1 MKEVKVNKAK
11 KEQLLNDV
19 KELRFKVIEF
29 AITIESIIS
38 EILIDFIG
46 TEKTKNILEKHL
58 FSDVITFEKKICLF
72 NALNKKDLIPKTV
85 KVNEISGS
93 LDYIKNLRNFM
104 AHCSIHA
111 PDGFIDKYSGE
122 FLEFT
127 SFTQKD
133 EQVIVKVYKG
143 KVTENVKNKIYSS
156 ESFYEKC
163 KLVVEGLVDIHNQ
176 IGNLNKENDL

>member
-1 MKEVKVNKAK
+1 MIEIKVNKAK
-11 KEQLLNDV
+11 NEQLLNDV
-19 KELRFKVIEF
+19 KELRYKVIEF
-29 AITIESIIS
+29 AITIENIIS

-72 NALNKKDLIPKTV
+72 NALNKKNLIPKTK
-85 KVNEISGS
+85 KVNEISSSIG
-93 LDYIKNLRNFM
+93 YIKNLRNFM

-111 PDGFIDKYSGE
+111 PDGFIDNYRGE

-133 EQVIVKVYKG
+133 EQVIVKVYKK
-143 KVTENVKNKIYSS
+143 KVAENEKDKIYSS

-163 KLVVEGLVDIHNQ
+163 KLVIEGLVDIHNQ
-176 IGNLNKENDL
+176 ILNLK